1 MASRMAE
8 IVHRAPKFT
17 DRFVDIRQI
26 DPRNTDEVSLTVDV
40 PSDRVVISAR
50 HRDPEIALDFID
62 QRPVIGDEDLVV
74 ETFAQ
79 HDLAMHIKIPTR
91 FAEGVNFF
99 AVAKIGGGVAGK
111 FLFVQTKISAVV
123 RAQTVELDEAAAV
136 KQNFEALS
144 RQELSLFMLAATALF
159 AAALLRFFIEL
170 AQLGEII
177 DRGHGSEIL
186 GGGIDVTRRRVG
198 ES

>member
-1 MASRMAE
+1 
-8 IVHRAPKFT
+8 
-17 DRFVDIRQI
+17 
-26 DPRNTDEVSLTVDV
+26 
-40 PSDRVVISAR
+40 
-50 HRDPEIALDFID
+50 
-62 QRPVIGDEDLVV
+62 
-74 ETFAQ
+74 
-79 HDLAMHIKIPTR
+79 
-91 FAEGVNFF
+91 
-99 AVAKIGGGVAGK
+99 
-111 FLFVQTKISAVV
+111 V

-186 GGGIDVTRRRVG
+186 GSGIDVTRRRVG